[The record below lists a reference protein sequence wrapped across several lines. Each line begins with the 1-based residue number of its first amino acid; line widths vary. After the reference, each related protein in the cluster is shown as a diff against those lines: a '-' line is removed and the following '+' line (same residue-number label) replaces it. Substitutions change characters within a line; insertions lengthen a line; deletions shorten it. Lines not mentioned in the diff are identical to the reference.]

1 MTLVP
6 GVDYEESCC
15 PVCGETHSHDHD
27 WAEELGTYDPHDR
40 YGDNE

>member
-15 PVCGETHSHDHD
+15 PVRGETHPHDHD
-27 WAEELGTYDPHDR
+27 WEAELGTYDPHNR